1 MIIEF
6 FEGILSALYKAVRKK
21 NTKKK
26 KGQTKNRNSV
36 NSKRVDYRKN
46 KPVTTKPTT
55 HQENKNIITSKNN
68 RNNDKIKDNTKPE
81 EIISTDISATISSN
95 PQISEKN
102 VDIIAPEIIE
112 TNKTVLPN
120 ITGKGAVNQNEP
132 YTKPV
137 ETVESTESLVVTPD
151 STEES
156 MASNNTE
163 ESDSNDGSVLS
174 DKTGNGEIDEEESN
188 TEPVVT
194 VSETVELTESLVV
207 TPDSTEEGMVSNY
220 TEESGNNNESV
231 VSEIVD
237 NEEINQHEPY
247 AEPVATVS
255 ETVEPTESLV
265 VTPYSTEEGMVSNYT
280 EESGNNNESVVS
292 DITGNGEIDKEE
304 SNTEPVVTTSE
315 TAELIESL
323 VVTPDS
329 TEEGM
334 VSNNTEESDNNDGP
348 VLSDKTGNGVMDEE
362 ESNTNSTVTIFEPVE
377 PTESIAETTNNI
389 RLFPRKCG

>member
-1 MIIEF
+1 
-6 FEGILSALYKAVRKK
+6 
-21 NTKKK
+21 
-26 KGQTKNRNSV
+26 
-36 NSKRVDYRKN
+36 
-46 KPVTTKPTT
+46 
-55 HQENKNIITSKNN
+55 
-68 RNNDKIKDNTKPE
+68 
-81 EIISTDISATISSN
+81 
-95 PQISEKN
+95 
-102 VDIIAPEIIE
+102 
-112 TNKTVLPN
+112 
-120 ITGKGAVNQNEP
+120 
-132 YTKPV
+132 
-137 ETVESTESLVVTPD
+137 
-151 STEES
+151 
-156 MASNNTE
+156 
-163 ESDSNDGSVLS
+163 
-174 DKTGNGEIDEEESN
+174 
-188 TEPVVT
+188 
-194 VSETVELTESLVV
+194 
-207 TPDSTEEGMVSNY
+207 MVSNY